1 MATDQTEMLS
11 RPATELAALVREG
24 TVTSRELVETSLGR
38 IEETQPQLNAYTS
51 VHTDLALAD
60 ADAIG
65 PGDERPFA
73 GVPIAIK
80 DLSAPIAGRRQTQGS
95 ELFGEWVP
103 DYDSYVVRRIRE
115 AGFVIVGQTSAPEF
129 GILPVTEPRR
139 FGPTRN
145 PWDTSRTPGGSS
157 GGSAAAVSAGT
168 VPLAHASDG
177 AGSIRIPAAC
187 CGLVGL
193 KPSRGRISRGPDTGD
208 SALVTDGVV
217 TRTVADTAAML
228 DLLAGY
234 ELGDAT
240 WAPPPAEPF
249 VMQATREPGR
259 LRIGM
264 FTTPP
269 LEAPIDPVSGGAVSD
284 AAALLVE
291 LGHEVEKVEPPW
303 AGAEL
308 LPTFTALWAPMVAV
322 GVTFGGMLAGREPR
336 PEDVEPLTWELYR
349 TASELNS
356 IAYSGAVIELQA
368 YSRSLTAFAA
378 DYDVLL
384 MPALAQ
390 RPVEIGAI
398 NAMGVDPLA
407 EFAKAAAFT
416 PFTAVANL
424 MGAPAISVPLFHGD
438 DGLPLA
444 VQFLGRALG
453 EGTLLSLA
461 AQLEAARPW
470 AERRPGA

>member
-1 MATDQTEMLS
+1 MS
-11 RPATELAALVREG
+11 
-24 TVTSRELVETSLGR
+24 SRELVDASLTR
-38 IEETQPQLNAYTS
+38 IEATQPQLNAFTS
-51 VHTDLALAD
+51 VHADDAVAAAD
-60 ADAIG
+60 AVG
-65 PGDERPFA
+65 PDDPRPFA

-80 DLSAPIAGRRQTQGS
+80 DLSAAIAGKRQTQCS
-95 ELFGEWVP
+95 ELFGDWTP
-103 DYDSYVVRRIRE
+103 DYDSYVVRRIKE

-139 FGPTRN
+139 FGATRN
-145 PWDTSRTPGGSS
+145 PWDTARTPGGSS
-157 GGSAAAVSAGT
+157 GGSAAAVAGGT

-240 WAPPPAEPF
+240 WTPPPGEPF
-249 VMQATREPGR
+249 AAQAAREPGP

-269 LEAPIDPVSGGAVSD
+269 LEAPIDPVSGGAVGD
-284 AAALLVE
+284 AARLLGE
-291 LGHEVEKVEPPW
+291 LGHEVEEVEPPW

-322 GVTFGGMLAGREPR
+322 GVALGAMLAGREPR
-336 PEDVEPLTWELYR
+336 AEDVEPLTWELYR

-356 IAYSGAVIELQA
+356 IGYLGAVIQLQD
-368 YSRSLTAFAA
+368 YSRSLVAFAA

-390 RPVEIGAI
+390 RPVAIGAI
-398 NAMGVDPLA
+398 DSMGADPLA
-407 EFAKAAAFT
+407 EFGKAAAFT

-444 VQFLGRALG
+444 VQFFGRPLG

-461 AQLEAARPW
+461 GQLEAARPW
-470 AERRPGA
+470 DGRRPPV